1 MLKKFTNKVFHR
13 PKLLGIED
21 RSRRYHAL
29 ASLDVSSASKAPVPR
44 STVSLNDTAN
54 QAADR
59 RLRSEDIP
67 SEQSALVKAG
77 SVAWK
82 GLETALRLLE
92 KSAGAFPPLK
102 SALSGL
108 VACLDL
114 TQVNYCFGFN
124 IVFEVDLR
132 QSSRIVKSMKT

>member
-1 MLKKFTNKVFHR
+1 MFKKFTNKVKNSFH
-13 PKLLGIED
+13 LDVED
-21 RSRRYHAL
+21 PGRFWPHS
-29 ASLDVSSASKAPVPR
+29 SLDVSSTSNAPVPR

-54 QAADR
+54 QA
-59 RLRSEDIP
+59 
-67 SEQSALVKAG
+67 AG

-102 SALSGL
+102 SAVSGL

-114 TQVNYCFGFN
+114 TQVNYSFGFDLLDV
-124 IVFEVDLR
+124 VFEVDLR
-132 QSSRIVKSMKT
+132 QSSGTVKSMKT